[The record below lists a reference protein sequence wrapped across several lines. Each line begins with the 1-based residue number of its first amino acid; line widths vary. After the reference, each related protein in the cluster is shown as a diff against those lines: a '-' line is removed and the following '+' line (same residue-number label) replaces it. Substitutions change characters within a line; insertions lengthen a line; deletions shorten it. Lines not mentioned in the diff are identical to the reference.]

1 MHFLQIFWRI
11 TLKGTVLY
19 DVRRKLDGLYD
30 ATDGVAVLTVDNP
43 PVNPLS
49 DGVRT
54 GLYDALV
61 KAEEDPTVIGVV
73 LTGNGRAFIA
83 GADISEFGGNVEGVS
98 LNEVFHKLEYCSK
111 PVVAALNG
119 IALGGGL
126 ETALCCNYR
135 LADKN
140 AFVGLPEVNLGLLPG
155 GGGTQ
160 RLPRLTGASEA
171 LKMMLSGSH
180 VPAKKALDIGIID
193 KIVENVVEDSIRFII
208 HLVDMCERMD
218 MKFSEMDHP
227 KVRDKNEKM
236 LEARGDD
243 KVLLEAQA
251 MAAKGRKGQFAPGQ
265 IIKCVESAINLDDFD
280 EGLKKEGEYFLEC
293 LLHPQREA
301 MIHIFFGERAAS
313 KISDVPKDTKVK
325 DIKKAGII
333 GSGTMGG
340 GIAMCFA
347 NAGIPVH
354 IIDQDQDNLT
364 RGVSVIEKNYDF
376 MVGRGKLTPEQKDI
390 VFGLVTSSLDYK
402 DVSDCDIVIEAV
414 YENLDLKHEIFKSL
428 DEHVKEGAILA
439 SNTSGLDIDSI
450 AAVTKRPDMVV
461 GTHFFSPAN
470 IMRLLEVVRGADTSN
485 ETLATIMAVGKK
497 LKKAAVVALN
507 APGFIGNRMLFGYTA
522 QANMLLLEGALP
534 HQIDQAMESFGL
546 NMGPFRMMDLVGLD
560 LGWRARKLGGKE
572 SPLHAKIGDELCEQ
586 NRFGQKNGAG
596 YYNYTEGSR
605 APNAAPENESTYEKI
620 SSENGFI
627 RRDISDEEI
636 VDRCILAL
644 INEGA
649 DILSEGVAQRAADID
664 VVYINGYGFPV
675 WRGGPMHHANTMGL
689 DVVIEKLEKYREITG
704 NDVYKPSEMLV
715 NLAKNGEK
723 FGDAPQ
729 KEDRKE
735 KLGFEMSSVA
745 NNF

>member
-1 MHFLQIFWRI
+1 M
-11 TLKGTVLY
+11 KGTVLY
-19 DVRRKLDGLYD
+19 EIIDN
-30 ATDGVAVLTVDNP
+30 VAVLTVDNP

-54 GLYDALV
+54 GLHDSLL
-61 KAEEDPTVIGVV
+61 KAESDESVVGVV
-73 LTGNGRAFIA
+73 VTGKGRAFIA

-98 LNEVFHKLEYCSK
+98 LNEVFSKLEHCSK
-111 PVVAALNG
+111 PVVAAING

-135 LADKN
+135 IASN
-140 AFVGLPEVNLGLLPG
+140 TAFVGLPEVNLGLLPG

-160 RLPRLTGASEA
+160 RLPRLAGPSEA

-180 VPAKKALDIGIID
+180 VPAKKALDMGIID
-193 KIVENVVEDSIRFII
+193 DISDNVVEDSI
-208 HLVDMCERMD
+208 
-218 MKFSEMDHP
+218 KFVIEKSKTAENHP
-227 KVRDKNEKM
+227 KVRDFNDKM
-236 LEARGDD
+236 IEARGND

-265 IIKCVESAINLDDFD
+265 IIKCVEAAINLDDFD
-280 EGLKKEGEYFLEC
+280 EGLKKEGELFLEC

-313 KISDVPKDTKVK
+313 KISDVPKDTPVK
-325 DIKKAGII
+325 EIKKAGII

-354 IIDQDQDNLT
+354 VIDQDEENLK
-364 RGVSVIEKNYDF
+364 RGISVIEKNYEF
-376 MVGRGKLTPEQKDI
+376 MVKKGRLTAEQKDN
-390 VFGLVTSSLDYK
+390 VFGLVSSGLDYEG
-402 DVSDCDIVIEAV
+402 VADCDIVIEAV
-414 YENLDLKHEIFKSL
+414 YENLELKHEIFKAL
-428 DEHVKEGAILA
+428 DEQVKPDAILA

-450 AAVTKRPDMVV
+450 ASVTKRPELVV

-470 IMRLLEVVRGADTSN
+470 IMRLLEVVRGEKTSN
-485 ETLATIMAVGKK
+485 ETLASVMAIGKK
-497 LKKAAVVALN
+497 LKKAAVVSLN

-534 HQIDQAMESFGL
+534 NQIDQALETFGL

-560 LGWRARKLGGKE
+560 LGWRARKLSGKE

-586 NRFGQKNGAG
+586 NRFGQKNGKG
-596 YYNYTEGSR
+596 YYNYSEGSR
-605 APNAAPENESTYEKI
+605 APNAAPENEELYEKI
-620 SSENGFI
+620 SQENGFT

-649 DILSEGVAQRAADID
+649 DILSEGVAQRAVDID
-664 VVYINGYGFPV
+664 VVYINGYGFPI
-675 WRGGPMHHANTMGL
+675 WRGGPMHHANAMGL
-689 DVVIEKLEKYREITG
+689 DVVVEKLKKYQELTK
-704 NDVYKPSEMLV
+704 NDVYKPSDMLV
-715 NLAKNGEK
+715 KLAETSQRL
-723 FGDAPQ
+723 GDAPE
-729 KEDRKE
+729 KDARKE

>member
-1 MHFLQIFWRI
+1 M
-11 TLKGTVLY
+11 KGTVLY
-19 DVRRKLDGLYD
+19 EVKDN
-30 ATDGVAVLTVDNP
+30 VALLTVDNP

-54 GLYDALV
+54 GLYESLT
-61 KAEEDPTVIGVV
+61 KAEEDDSVVGVV

-98 LNEVFHKLEYCSK
+98 LNEVFQKLEHCSK
-111 PVVAALNG
+111 PVVAAING

-135 LADKN
+135 IADKN

-160 RLPRLTGASEA
+160 RLPRLAGPSEA
-171 LKMMLSGSH
+171 LKMMLTGAH
-180 VPAKKALDIGIID
+180 VPAKKALDMGIVDGISED
-193 KIVENVVEDSIRFII
+193 VVNESIEFIKNKADSN
-208 HLVDMCERMD
+208 E
-218 MKFSEMDHP
+218 EHP
-227 KVRDKNEKM
+227 KVRDLNSKM
-236 LEARGDD
+236 IEARGDD

-251 MAAKGRKGQFAPGQ
+251 MASKGRKGQFAPGQ
-265 IIKCVESAINLDDFD
+265 IIKCVEAAINIDDFD

-293 LLHPQREA
+293 LMHPQREA

-313 KISDVPKDTKVK
+313 KISDVPKETKVM

-354 IIDQDQDNLT
+354 IIDQDEENLK

-376 MVGRGKLTPEQKDI
+376 MVNKGRLSPEQKDA
-390 VFGLVTSSLDYK
+390 VFGLVSSSLDYK

-414 YENLDLKHEIFKSL
+414 YENLELKHEIFKSL
-428 DEHVKEGAILA
+428 DTHVKEGAILA

-450 AAVTKRPDMVV
+450 ASVTGRPELVV

-470 IMRLLEVVRGADTSN
+470 IMRLLEVVRGEQTSD
-485 ETLATIMAVGKK
+485 ETLATIMAIGKR
-497 LKKAAVVALN
+497 LKKAAVVSLN

-534 HQIDQAMESFGL
+534 HQIDQALESFGL

-560 LGWRARKLGGKE
+560 LGWRARKLSGKE

-586 NRFGQKNGAG
+586 DRYGQKSGAG
-596 YYNYTEGSR
+596 YYNYSEGSR
-605 APNAAPENESTYEKI
+605 APNPAPENEAVYEKI
-620 SSENGFI
+620 SSENGFT

-636 VDRCILAL
+636 VERCILAL

-664 VVYINGYGFPV
+664 VVYINGYGFPI
-675 WRGGPMHHANTMGL
+675 WRGGPMHHANAMGL
-689 DVVIEKLEKYREITG
+689 DKVIEKLEKYREITG

-715 NLAKNGEK
+715 NLAKDGGKLGE
-723 FGDAPQ
+723 APQ
-729 KEDRKE
+729 KGDRKE

>member
-1 MHFLQIFWRI
+1 M
-11 TLKGTVLY
+11 KGTVLY
-19 DVRRKLDGLYD
+19 EVQEN
-30 ATDGVAVLTVDNP
+30 VAILTVDNP

-54 GLYDALV
+54 GLYECIT
-61 KAEEDPTVIGVV
+61 KAEDDDSIDAVV

-83 GADISEFGGNVEGVS
+83 GADISEFGGNVEGIS
-98 LNEVFHKLEYCSK
+98 LNDVFKKLEFCKK
-111 PVVAALNG
+111 PIVAAING

-135 LADKN
+135 IASKT

-160 RLPRLTGASEA
+160 RLPRLAGPAEA
-171 LKMMLSGSH
+171 LKMMLTGSH
-180 VPAKKALDIGIID
+180 VSAKQALDLGIID
-193 KIVENVVEDSIRFII
+193 NIAEDIVTESIEFIKEKAKSTEI
-208 HLVDMCERMD
+208 
-218 MKFSEMDHP
+218 HP
-227 KVRDKNEKM
+227 KVRDFNEKM
-236 LEARGDD
+236 IEARGNDT
-243 KVLLEAQA
+243 VLLEAQA

-265 IIKCVESAINLDDFD
+265 IIKCVEAAINIDDFD
-280 EGLKKEGEYFLEC
+280 EGLKKEGDYFLEC
-293 LLHPQREA
+293 LVHPQREA

-313 KISDVPKDTKVK
+313 KISDVPKDTKIM

-354 IIDQDQDNLT
+354 IIDQDQENLD
-364 RGVSVIEKNYDF
+364 RGISVIEKNYDF
-376 MVGRGKLTPEQKDI
+376 MVNRGRLTSEQKESI
-390 VFGLVTSSLDYK
+390 FGSISTGLDYK
-402 DVSDCDIVIEAV
+402 DLSDCDIVIEAV
-414 YENLDLKHEIFKSL
+414 YENLELKHEIFKSL
-428 DEHVKEGAILA
+428 DEIVKEGAILA

-450 AAVTKRPDMVV
+450 ASVTNRPELVV

-470 IMRLLEVVRGADTSN
+470 IMRLLEVVRGKQTSD
-485 ETLATIMAVGKK
+485 ETLATVMAIGKK
-497 LKKAAVVALN
+497 LRKAAVVSLN

-534 HQIDQAMESFGL
+534 HQVDQALESFGL

-560 LGWRARKLGGKE
+560 LGWRARKLSGKE

-586 NRFGQKNGAG
+586 NRYGQKSKAG
-596 YYNYTEGSR
+596 YYNYSEGSR
-605 APNAAPENESTYEKI
+605 APNPAPENEKTYKKI
-620 SSENGFI
+620 SSENGFT
-627 RRDISDEEI
+627 RREISDEEI

-664 VVYINGYGFPV
+664 VVYINGYGFPI
-675 WRGGPMHHANTMGL
+675 WRGGPMHHANAMGL
-689 DVVIEKLEKYREITG
+689 DKVIEKLEKYREITG
-704 NDVYKPSEMLV
+704 NDVYKPSDMLLK
-715 NLAKNGEK
+715 LAKEGGKLGE
-723 FGDAPQ
+723 APN
-729 KEDRKE
+729 KTERKE
-735 KLGFEMSSVA
+735 KLDFAMSSVA

>member
-1 MHFLQIFWRI
+1 M
-11 TLKGTVLY
+11 KGTVLY
-19 DVRRKLDGLYD
+19 EVKDN
-30 ATDGVAVLTVDNP
+30 VALLTVDNP

-54 GLYDALV
+54 GLYESLI
-61 KAEEDPTVIGVV
+61 KAEEDDSVVGVV

-98 LNEVFHKLEYCSK
+98 LNEVFQKLEHCSK
-111 PVVAALNG
+111 PVVAAING

-135 LADKN
+135 IADKN

-160 RLPRLTGASEA
+160 RLPRLAGPSEA
-171 LKMMLSGSH
+171 LKMMLTGAH
-180 VPAKKALDIGIID
+180 VPAKKALDMGIID
-193 KIVENVVEDSIRFII
+193 GISNDVVNESIGFIKNKA
-208 HLVDMCERMD
+208 E
-218 MKFSEMDHP
+218 SNEDHP
-227 KVRDKNEKM
+227 KVRDLNSKM
-236 LEARGDD
+236 IEARGDD

-251 MAAKGRKGQFAPGQ
+251 MASKGRKGQFAPGQ
-265 IIKCVESAINLDDFD
+265 IIKCVEAAINIDNFD

-293 LLHPQREA
+293 LMHPQREA

-313 KISDVPKDTKVK
+313 KISDVPKETKVM

-354 IIDQDQDNLT
+354 IIDQDEENLK

-376 MVGRGKLTPEQKDI
+376 MVNKGRLSPEQKDA
-390 VFGLVTSSLDYK
+390 VFGLVSSSLDYK

-414 YENLDLKHEIFKSL
+414 YENLELKHEIFKSL
-428 DEHVKEGAILA
+428 DAHVKEGAILA

-450 AAVTKRPDMVV
+450 ATVTNRPELVV

-470 IMRLLEVVRGADTSN
+470 IMRLLEVVRGEQTSD
-485 ETLATIMAVGKK
+485 ETLATIMAIGKR
-497 LKKAAVVALN
+497 LKKAAVVSLN

-534 HQIDQAMESFGL
+534 HQIDQALESFGL

-560 LGWRARKLGGKE
+560 LGWRARKLSGKE

-586 NRFGQKNGAG
+586 DRYGQKSGAG
-596 YYNYTEGSR
+596 YYNYSEGSR
-605 APNAAPENESTYEKI
+605 APNPAPENEAVYEKI
-620 SSENGFI
+620 SSENGFT

-636 VDRCILAL
+636 VERCILAL

-664 VVYINGYGFPV
+664 VVYINGYGFPI
-675 WRGGPMHHANTMGL
+675 WRGGPMHHANAMGL
-689 DVVIEKLEKYREITG
+689 DKVIEKLEKYREITG

-715 NLAKNGEK
+715 NLAKDGGKLGE
-723 FGDAPQ
+723 APQ
-729 KEDRKE
+729 KGDRKE

>member
-1 MHFLQIFWRI
+1 M
-11 TLKGTVLY
+11 KGTVLY
-19 DVRRKLDGLYD
+19 EVKDN
-30 ATDGVAVLTVDNP
+30 VALLTVDNP

-54 GLYDALV
+54 GLYESLI
-61 KAEEDPTVIGVV
+61 KAEEDDSVVGVV

-98 LNEVFHKLEYCSK
+98 LNEVFQKLEHCSK
-111 PVVAALNG
+111 PVVAAING

-135 LADKN
+135 IADKN

-160 RLPRLTGASEA
+160 RLPRLAGPSEA
-171 LKMMLSGSH
+171 LKMMLTGAH
-180 VPAKKALDIGIID
+180 VPAKKALDMGIVDGISED
-193 KIVENVVEDSIRFII
+193 VVNESIEFIKNKADSN
-208 HLVDMCERMD
+208 E
-218 MKFSEMDHP
+218 EHP
-227 KVRDKNEKM
+227 KVRDLNSKM
-236 LEARGDD
+236 IEARGDD

-251 MAAKGRKGQFAPGQ
+251 MASKGRKGQFAPGQ
-265 IIKCVESAINLDDFD
+265 IIKCVEAAINIDNFD

-293 LLHPQREA
+293 LMHPQREA

-313 KISDVPKDTKVK
+313 KISDVPKETKVM

-354 IIDQDQDNLT
+354 IIDQDEENLK

-376 MVGRGKLTPEQKDI
+376 MVNKGRLSPEQKDA
-390 VFGLVTSSLDYK
+390 VFGLVSSSLDYK

-414 YENLDLKHEIFKSL
+414 YENLELKHEIFKSL
-428 DEHVKEGAILA
+428 DTHVKEGAILA

-450 AAVTKRPDMVV
+450 ASVTSRPELVV

-470 IMRLLEVVRGADTSN
+470 IMRLLEVVRGEQTSD
-485 ETLATIMAVGKK
+485 ETLATIMAIGKR
-497 LKKAAVVALN
+497 LKKAAVVSLN

-534 HQIDQAMESFGL
+534 HQIDQALESFGL

-560 LGWRARKLGGKE
+560 LGWRARKLSGKE

-586 NRFGQKNGAG
+586 DRYGQKSGAG
-596 YYNYTEGSR
+596 YYNYSEGSR
-605 APNAAPENESTYEKI
+605 APNPAPENEAVYEKI
-620 SSENGFI
+620 SSENGFT

-636 VDRCILAL
+636 VERCILAL

-664 VVYINGYGFPV
+664 VVYINGYGFPI
-675 WRGGPMHHANTMGL
+675 WRGGPMHHANAMGL
-689 DVVIEKLEKYREITG
+689 DKVIEKLEKYREITG

-715 NLAKNGEK
+715 NLAKDGGKLGE
-723 FGDAPQ
+723 APQ
-729 KEDRKE
+729 KGDRKE

>member
-1 MHFLQIFWRI
+1 M
-11 TLKGTVLY
+11 KGTVLY
-19 DVRRKLDGLYD
+19 DIKDGI
-30 ATDGVAVLTVDNP
+30 AILTVDNP

-49 DGVRT
+49 DGVRA
-54 GLYDALV
+54 GLYECLV
-61 KAEEDPTVIGVV
+61 KAEEDSSVKGLV
-73 LTGNGRAFIA
+73 LTGKGRAFIG
-83 GADISEFGGNVEGVS
+83 GADISEFGGNGEGIT
-98 LNEVFHKLEYCSK
+98 LNDVFNKLESCSK
-111 PVVAALNG
+111 PVVAAING
-119 IALGGGL
+119 FALGGGL

-135 LADKN
+135 IADKN

-160 RLPRLTGASEA
+160 RLPRLAGPSEA
-171 LKMMLSGSH
+171 LKMMLTGSH
-180 VPAKKALDIGIID
+180 IPAKKALNIGIVD
-193 KIVENVVEDSIRFII
+193 KISENVVEDSISF
-208 HLVDMCERMD
+208 VTE
-218 MKFSEMDHP
+218 KAENGENHP
-227 KVRDKNEKM
+227 KVRDMNEKVI
-236 LEARGDD
+236 EARGDD

-313 KISDVPKDTKVK
+313 KIADVPKDTQIK

-354 IIDQDQDNLT
+354 IIDQDEDNLK
-364 RGVSVIEKNYDF
+364 RGMSVIEKNYDF
-376 MVGRGKLTPEQKDI
+376 MVGRGKLTSDQKDMI
-390 VFGLVTSSLDYK
+390 FGLVTSSLEYK
-402 DVSDCDIVIEAV
+402 DLSDCDIVIEAV
-414 YENLDLKHEIFKSL
+414 YENLELKHEIFKSL
-428 DEHVKEGAILA
+428 DEHVKDDAILA

-450 AAVTKRPDMVV
+450 ASVTKRPELVV

-470 IMRLLEVVRGADTSN
+470 IMRLLEVVRGEQTSN
-485 ETLATIMAVGKK
+485 ETLATIMAIGKK
-497 LKKAAVVALN
+497 LKKAAVVSLN
-507 APGFIGNRMLFGYTA
+507 APGFIGNRMLFRYTA

-534 HQIDQAMESFGL
+534 HQVDQALESFGL

-586 NRFGQKNGAG
+586 NRFGQKSAAG
-596 YYNYTEGSR
+596 YYNYSEGSR
-605 APNAAPENESTYEKI
+605 APNPAPENEATYEKI
-620 SSENGFI
+620 SSENGFT

-675 WRGGPMHHANTMGL
+675 WRGGPMHHANAMGL
-689 DVVIEKLEKYREITG
+689 DVVIEKLEKYKEITG
-704 NDVYKPSEMLV
+704 NDAYQPSEMLID
-715 NLAKNGEK
+715 LAKNGEK
-723 FGDAPQ
+723 LAEAPQ
-729 KEDRKE
+729 KDKRKD

>member
-1 MHFLQIFWRI
+1 
-11 TLKGTVLY
+11 LKGTVLY
-19 DVRRKLDGLYD
+19 DVKDGI
-30 ATDGVAVLTVDNP
+30 AILTVDNP

-54 GLYDALV
+54 GLFESLV
-61 KAEEDPTVIGVV
+61 KAEEDSAVLGVV

-98 LNEVFHKLEYCSK
+98 LNEVFNKLEHCTK
-111 PVVAALNG
+111 PVVAAING

-135 LADKN
+135 IADRN
-140 AFVGLPEVNLGLLPG
+140 ALVGLPEVNLGLLPG

-160 RLPRLTGASEA
+160 RLPRLVGPNEA
-171 LKMMLSGSH
+171 LKMMLSGGH
-180 VPAKKALDIGIID
+180 VPAKRALDMGIVD
-193 KIVENVVEDSIRFII
+193 QVSDNVVEDSMLFVKKMAES
-208 HLVDMCERMD
+208 LD
-218 MKFSEMDHP
+218 SHP

-243 KVLLEAQA
+243 KVLIEAKA
-251 MAAKGRKGQFAPGQ
+251 LAAKTRKGQFAPGQ

-313 KISDVPKDTKVK
+313 KISDVPKNTNVK

-364 RGVSVIEKNYDF
+364 RGMSVIEKNYDF
-376 MVGRGKLTPEQKDI
+376 MVGRGKLTSEQKDA

-414 YENLDLKHEIFKSL
+414 YENLELKHEIFKAL
-428 DEHVKEGAILA
+428 DEHVKDDAILA

-450 AAVTKRPDMVV
+450 ASVTKRPHMVV

-470 IMRLLEVVRGADTSN
+470 IMRLLEVVRGEHTSD
-485 ETLATIMAVGKK
+485 ETLATIMAIGKR
-497 LKKAAVVALN
+497 LKKAAVVSLN

-534 HQIDQAMESFGL
+534 HQIDQALESFGL

-596 YYNYTEGSR
+596 YYNYSEGSR
-605 APNAAPENESTYEKI
+605 SPNPAPENESVYEKI
-620 SSENGFI
+620 SNENGFT
-627 RRDISDEEI
+627 RRDISDER
-636 VDRCILAL
+636 RCRYF
-644 INEGA
+644 
-649 DILSEGVAQRAADID
+649 V
-664 VVYINGYGFPV
+664 
-675 WRGGPMHHANTMGL
+675 
-689 DVVIEKLEKYREITG
+689 
-704 NDVYKPSEMLV
+704 
-715 NLAKNGEK
+715 
-723 FGDAPQ
+723 
-729 KEDRKE
+729 
-735 KLGFEMSSVA
+735 
-745 NNF
+745 

>member
-1 MHFLQIFWRI
+1 M
-11 TLKGTVLY
+11 KGTVLY
-19 DVRRKLDGLYD
+19 EIIDN
-30 ATDGVAVLTVDNP
+30 VAVLTVDNP

-54 GLYDALV
+54 GLHDSLL
-61 KAEEDPTVIGVV
+61 KAESDESVVGVV
-73 LTGNGRAFIA
+73 VTGKGRAFIA

-98 LNEVFHKLEYCSK
+98 LNEVFSKLEHCSK
-111 PVVAALNG
+111 PVVAAING

-135 LADKN
+135 IASDT

-160 RLPRLTGASEA
+160 RLPRLAGPSEA

-180 VPAKKALDIGIID
+180 VPAKKALDMGIID
-193 KIVENVVEDSIRFII
+193 DISDNVVEDSI
-208 HLVDMCERMD
+208 
-218 MKFSEMDHP
+218 KFVIEKSKTAENHP
-227 KVRDKNEKM
+227 KVRDFNDKM
-236 LEARGDD
+236 IEARGND

-265 IIKCVESAINLDDFD
+265 IIKCVEAAINLDDFD
-280 EGLKKEGEYFLEC
+280 EGLKKEGELFLEC

-313 KISDVPKDTKVK
+313 KISDVPKDTPVK
-325 DIKKAGII
+325 EIKKAGII

-354 IIDQDQDNLT
+354 VIDQDEENLK
-364 RGVSVIEKNYDF
+364 RGISVIEKNYEF
-376 MVGRGKLTPEQKDI
+376 MVKKGRLTAEQKDN
-390 VFGLVTSSLDYK
+390 VFGLVSSGLDYEG
-402 DVSDCDIVIEAV
+402 VADCDIVIEAV
-414 YENLDLKHEIFKSL
+414 YENLELKHEIFKAL
-428 DEHVKEGAILA
+428 DEQVKPDAILA

-450 AAVTKRPDMVV
+450 ASVTKRPELVV

-470 IMRLLEVVRGADTSN
+470 IMRLLEVVRGEKTSN
-485 ETLATIMAVGKK
+485 ETLASVMAIGKK
-497 LKKAAVVALN
+497 LKKAAVVSLN

-534 HQIDQAMESFGL
+534 NQIDQALETFGL

-560 LGWRARKLGGKE
+560 LGWRARKLSGKE

-586 NRFGQKNGAG
+586 NRFGQKNGKG
-596 YYNYTEGSR
+596 YYNYSEGSR
-605 APNAAPENESTYEKI
+605 APNAAPENEELYEKI
-620 SSENGFI
+620 SQENGFT

-649 DILSEGVAQRAADID
+649 DILSEGVAQRAVDID
-664 VVYINGYGFPV
+664 VVYINGYGFPI
-675 WRGGPMHHANTMGL
+675 WRGGPMHHANAMGL
-689 DVVIEKLEKYREITG
+689 DVVVEKLKKYQELTK

-715 NLAKNGEK
+715 KLAETSQRL
-723 FGDAPQ
+723 GDAPE
-729 KEDRKE
+729 KDERKE

>member
-1 MHFLQIFWRI
+1 M
-11 TLKGTVLY
+11 KGTVIY
-19 DVRRKLDGLYD
+19 DVRDE
-30 ATDGVAVLTVDNP
+30 VAILTVDNP

-54 GLYDALV
+54 GLYESLI
-61 KAEEDPTVIGVV
+61 KAEEDSTVKGVV

-98 LNEVFHKLEYCSK
+98 LNEVFSKLENCSK
-111 PVVAALNG
+111 PVVAAING

-135 LADKN
+135 IADKN

-160 RLPRLTGASEA
+160 RLPRLTGPSEA

-180 VPAKKALDIGIID
+180 VPAKKALNMGIVD
-193 KIVENVVEDSIRFII
+193 KISENVVEESIDF
-208 HLVDMCERMD
+208 VKEVA
-218 MKFSEMDHP
+218 ENTENHP
-227 KVRDKNEKM
+227 KVRDNNEKM
-236 LEARGDD
+236 IEARGNDNI
-243 KVLLEAQA
+243 LLEAQA

-265 IIKCVESAINLDDFD
+265 IIKCVEAAINLDDFD

-313 KISDVPKDTKVK
+313 KISDVPKDTNVK

-354 IIDQDQDNLT
+354 IIDQDEDNLN
-364 RGVSVIEKNYDF
+364 RGMSVIEKNYDF
-376 MVGRGKLTPEQKDI
+376 MVGRGKLSEEQKDT
-390 VFGLVTSSLDYK
+390 VFGLVSSSLDYK

-414 YENLDLKHEIFKSL
+414 YENLELKHEIFKSL

-450 AAVTKRPDMVV
+450 ASVTKRPEMVV

-470 IMRLLEVVRGADTSN
+470 IMRLLEVVRGEKTSD
-485 ETLATIMAVGKK
+485 ETLATIMSIGKK
-497 LKKAAVVALN
+497 LKKAAVVSLN

-534 HQIDQAMESFGL
+534 HQVDGALESFGL

-560 LGWRARKLGGKE
+560 LGWRARKLSGKE

-586 NRFGQKNGAG
+586 NRFGQKNSAG
-596 YYNYTEGSR
+596 YYNYSEGSR
-605 APNAAPENESTYEKI
+605 APNPAPENEETYEKI
-620 SSENGFI
+620 SNENGFT
-627 RRDISDEEI
+627 RREISDEEI

-664 VVYINGYGFPV
+664 VVYINGYGFPI
-675 WRGGPMHHANTMGL
+675 WRGGPMHHANSMGL
-689 DVVIEKLEKYREITG
+689 EVVIEKLEKYRELTG
-704 NDVYKPSEMLV
+704 NDVYKPSDMLIK
-715 NLAKNGEK
+715 LAENGQKLGE
-723 FGDAPQ
+723 APA
-729 KEDRKE
+729 KDDRKE

>member
-1 MHFLQIFWRI
+1 M
-11 TLKGTVLY
+11 KGTVLY
-19 DVRRKLDGLYD
+19 EVKDN
-30 ATDGVAVLTVDNP
+30 VALLTVDNP

-54 GLYDALV
+54 GLYESLI
-61 KAEEDPTVIGVV
+61 KAEEDDSVVGVV

-98 LNEVFHKLEYCSK
+98 LNEVFQKLEHCSK
-111 PVVAALNG
+111 PVVAAING

-135 LADKN
+135 IADKN

-160 RLPRLTGASEA
+160 RLPRLAGPSEA
-171 LKMMLSGSH
+171 LKMMLTGLH
-180 VPAKKALDIGIID
+180 VPAKKALDMGIID
-193 KIVENVVEDSIRFII
+193 GISNDVVNESIGFIKNKA
-208 HLVDMCERMD
+208 E
-218 MKFSEMDHP
+218 SNEDHP
-227 KVRDKNEKM
+227 KVRDLNSKM
-236 LEARGDD
+236 IEARGDD

-251 MAAKGRKGQFAPGQ
+251 MASKGRKGQFAPGQ
-265 IIKCVESAINLDDFD
+265 IIKCVEAAINIDNFD

-293 LLHPQREA
+293 LMHPQREA

-313 KISDVPKDTKVK
+313 KISDVPKDTKVM

-354 IIDQDQDNLT
+354 IIDQDEENLK

-376 MVGRGKLTPEQKDI
+376 MVNKGRLSPEQKDA
-390 VFGLVTSSLDYK
+390 VFGLVSSSLDYK

-414 YENLDLKHEIFKSL
+414 YENLELKHEIFKSL
-428 DEHVKEGAILA
+428 DAHVKEGAILA

-450 AAVTKRPDMVV
+450 ASVTNRPELVV

-470 IMRLLEVVRGADTSN
+470 IMRLLEVVRGEQTSD
-485 ETLATIMAVGKK
+485 ETLATIMAIGKR
-497 LKKAAVVALN
+497 LKKAAVVSLN

-534 HQIDQAMESFGL
+534 HQIDQALESFGL

-560 LGWRARKLGGKE
+560 LGWRARKLSGKE

-586 NRFGQKNGAG
+586 DRYGQKSGAG
-596 YYNYTEGSR
+596 YYNYSEGSR
-605 APNAAPENESTYEKI
+605 APNPAPENEAVYEKI
-620 SSENGFI
+620 SSENGFT

-636 VDRCILAL
+636 VERCILAL

-664 VVYINGYGFPV
+664 VVYINGYGFPI
-675 WRGGPMHHANTMGL
+675 WRGGPMHHANAMGL
-689 DVVIEKLEKYREITG
+689 DKVIEKLEKYREITG

-715 NLAKNGEK
+715 NLAKDGGKLGE
-723 FGDAPQ
+723 APQ
-729 KEDRKE
+729 KGDRKE

>member
-1 MHFLQIFWRI
+1 M
-11 TLKGTVLY
+11 KGTVLY
-19 DVRRKLDGLYD
+19 EVKDN
-30 ATDGVAVLTVDNP
+30 VALLTVDNP

-54 GLYDALV
+54 GLYESLT
-61 KAEEDPTVIGVV
+61 KAEEDESVLGVV

-98 LNEVFHKLEYCSK
+98 LNEVFQKLEHCSK
-111 PVVAALNG
+111 PVVAAING

-135 LADKN
+135 IADKN

-160 RLPRLTGASEA
+160 RLPRLAGPSEA
-171 LKMMLSGSH
+171 LKMMLTGAH
-180 VPAKKALDIGIID
+180 VPAKKALDMGIVDGISED
-193 KIVENVVEDSIRFII
+193 VVNESIEFIKNKADSN
-208 HLVDMCERMD
+208 E
-218 MKFSEMDHP
+218 EHP
-227 KVRDKNEKM
+227 KVRDLNSKM
-236 LEARGDD
+236 IEARGDD

-251 MAAKGRKGQFAPGQ
+251 MASKGRKGQFAPGQ
-265 IIKCVESAINLDDFD
+265 IIKCVEAAINIDNFD

-293 LLHPQREA
+293 LMHPQREA

-313 KISDVPKDTKVK
+313 KISDVPKETKVM

-354 IIDQDQDNLT
+354 IIDQDEENLK
-364 RGVSVIEKNYDF
+364 RGVSVIENNYDF
-376 MVGRGKLTPEQKDI
+376 MVNKGRLSPEQKDS
-390 VFGLVTSSLDYK
+390 VFGLVSSSLDYK

-414 YENLDLKHEIFKSL
+414 YENLELKHEIFKSL
-428 DEHVKEGAILA
+428 DTHVKEGAILA

-450 AAVTKRPDMVV
+450 ASVTSRPELVV

-470 IMRLLEVVRGADTSN
+470 IMRLLEVVRGEQTSD
-485 ETLATIMAVGKK
+485 ETLATIMAIGKR
-497 LKKAAVVALN
+497 LKKAAVVSLN

-534 HQIDQAMESFGL
+534 HQIDQALESFGL

-560 LGWRARKLGGKE
+560 LGWRARKLSGKE

-586 NRFGQKNGAG
+586 DRYGQKSGAG
-596 YYNYTEGSR
+596 YYNYSEGSR
-605 APNAAPENESTYEKI
+605 APNPAPENEAVYEKI
-620 SSENGFI
+620 SSENGFT

-636 VDRCILAL
+636 VERCILAL

-664 VVYINGYGFPV
+664 VVYINGYGFPI
-675 WRGGPMHHANTMGL
+675 WRGGPMHHANAMGL
-689 DVVIEKLEKYREITG
+689 DKVIEKLEKYREITG

-715 NLAKNGEK
+715 NLAKDGGKLGE
-723 FGDAPQ
+723 APQ
-729 KEDRKE
+729 KGDRKE

>member
-1 MHFLQIFWRI
+1 M
-11 TLKGTVLY
+11 KGTVLY
-19 DVRRKLDGLYD
+19 EVKDN
-30 ATDGVAVLTVDNP
+30 VALLTVDNP

-54 GLYDALV
+54 GLYESLT
-61 KAEEDPTVIGVV
+61 KAEEDDSVVGVV

-98 LNEVFHKLEYCSK
+98 LNEVFQKLEHCSK
-111 PVVAALNG
+111 PVVAAING

-135 LADKN
+135 IADKN

-160 RLPRLTGASEA
+160 RLPRLAGPSEA
-171 LKMMLSGSH
+171 LKMMLTGAH
-180 VPAKKALDIGIID
+180 VPAKKALDMGIVDGISED
-193 KIVENVVEDSIRFII
+193 VVNESIEFIKNKADSN
-208 HLVDMCERMD
+208 E
-218 MKFSEMDHP
+218 EHP
-227 KVRDKNEKM
+227 KVRDLNSKM
-236 LEARGDD
+236 IEARGDD

-251 MAAKGRKGQFAPGQ
+251 MASKGRKGQFAPGQ
-265 IIKCVESAINLDDFD
+265 IIKCVEAAINIDDFD

-293 LLHPQREA
+293 LMHPQREA

-313 KISDVPKDTKVK
+313 KISDVPKETKVM

-354 IIDQDQDNLT
+354 IIDQDEKNLK

-376 MVGRGKLTPEQKDI
+376 MVNKGRLSPEQKDA
-390 VFGLVTSSLDYK
+390 VFGLVSSSLDYK

-414 YENLDLKHEIFKSL
+414 YENLELKHEIFKSL
-428 DEHVKEGAILA
+428 DTHVKEGAILA

-450 AAVTKRPDMVV
+450 ASVTSRPELVV

-470 IMRLLEVVRGADTSN
+470 IMRLLEVVRGEQTSD
-485 ETLATIMAVGKK
+485 ETLATIMAIGKR
-497 LKKAAVVALN
+497 LKKAAVVSLN

-534 HQIDQAMESFGL
+534 HQIDQALESFGL

-560 LGWRARKLGGKE
+560 LGWRARKLSGKE

-586 NRFGQKNGAG
+586 DRYGQKSGAG
-596 YYNYTEGSR
+596 YYNYSEGSR
-605 APNAAPENESTYEKI
+605 APNPAPENEAVYEKI
-620 SSENGFI
+620 SSENGFT

-636 VDRCILAL
+636 VERCILAL

-664 VVYINGYGFPV
+664 VVYINGYGFPI
-675 WRGGPMHHANTMGL
+675 WRGGPMHHANAMGL
-689 DVVIEKLEKYREITG
+689 DKVIEKLEKYREITG

-715 NLAKNGEK
+715 NLAKDGGKLGE
-723 FGDAPQ
+723 APQ
-729 KEDRKE
+729 KGDRKE

>member
-1 MHFLQIFWRI
+1 M
-11 TLKGTVLY
+11 KGTVLY
-19 DVRRKLDGLYD
+19 EVQEN
-30 ATDGVAVLTVDNP
+30 VAILTVDNP

-54 GLYDALV
+54 GLYECITKVEDDDSIDA
-61 KAEEDPTVIGVV
+61 VV

-83 GADISEFGGNVEGVS
+83 GADISEFGGNVEGIS
-98 LNEVFHKLEYCSK
+98 LNDVFKKLEFCKK
-111 PVVAALNG
+111 PIVAAING

-135 LADKN
+135 IASKT

-160 RLPRLTGASEA
+160 RLPRLAGPAEA
-171 LKMMLSGSH
+171 LKMMLTGSH
-180 VPAKKALDIGIID
+180 VSAKQALDLGIID
-193 KIVENVVEDSIRFII
+193 NIAEDVVTESIEFIK
-208 HLVDMCERMD
+208 E
-218 MKFSEMDHP
+218 KAKSTESHP
-227 KVRDKNEKM
+227 KVRDFNEKM
-236 LEARGDD
+236 VEARGND

-265 IIKCVESAINLDDFD
+265 IIKCVEAAINIDDFD
-280 EGLKKEGEYFLEC
+280 EGLKKEGDYFLEC
-293 LLHPQREA
+293 LVHPQREA

-313 KISDVPKDTKVK
+313 KISDVSKDTKIM

-354 IIDQDQDNLT
+354 IIDQDQENLD
-364 RGVSVIEKNYDF
+364 RGISVIEKNYDF
-376 MVGRGKLTPEQKDI
+376 MVNRGRLTSEQKESI
-390 VFGLVTSSLDYK
+390 LGSISTGLDYK
-402 DVSDCDIVIEAV
+402 DLSDCDIVIEAV
-414 YENLDLKHEIFKSL
+414 YENLELKHEIFKSL
-428 DEHVKEGAILA
+428 DGIVKEGAILA

-450 AAVTKRPDMVV
+450 ASVTNRPELVV

-470 IMRLLEVVRGADTSN
+470 IMRLLEVVRGKQTSD
-485 ETLATIMAVGKK
+485 ETLATVMAIGKK
-497 LKKAAVVALN
+497 LRKAAVVSLN

-534 HQIDQAMESFGL
+534 HQVDQALESFGL

-560 LGWRARKLGGKE
+560 LGWRARKLSGKE

-586 NRFGQKNGAG
+586 NRYGQKSKAG
-596 YYNYTEGSR
+596 YYNYSEGSR
-605 APNAAPENESTYEKI
+605 APNPAPENEKTYEKI
-620 SSENGFI
+620 SSENGFT
-627 RRDISDEEI
+627 RREILDEEI

-664 VVYINGYGFPV
+664 VVYINGYGFPI
-675 WRGGPMHHANTMGL
+675 WRGGPMHHANAMGL
-689 DVVIEKLEKYREITG
+689 DKVIEKLEKYREITG
-704 NDVYKPSEMLV
+704 NDVYKPSDLLLK
-715 NLAKNGEK
+715 LAKEGGKLGE
-723 FGDAPQ
+723 API
-729 KEDRKE
+729 KAERKE
-735 KLGFEMSSVA
+735 KLDFSMSSVA

>member
-1 MHFLQIFWRI
+1 M
-11 TLKGTVLY
+11 KGTVLY
-19 DVRRKLDGLYD
+19 EVKDN
-30 ATDGVAVLTVDNP
+30 VALLTVDNP

-54 GLYDALV
+54 GLYESLT
-61 KAEEDPTVIGVV
+61 KAEEDDSVVGVV

-98 LNEVFHKLEYCSK
+98 LNEVFQKLEHCSK
-111 PVVAALNG
+111 PVVAAING

-135 LADKN
+135 IADKN

-160 RLPRLTGASEA
+160 RLPRLAGPSEA
-171 LKMMLSGSH
+171 LKMMLTGAH
-180 VPAKKALDIGIID
+180 VPAKKALDMGIVDGISED
-193 KIVENVVEDSIRFII
+193 VVNESIEFIKNKADSN
-208 HLVDMCERMD
+208 E
-218 MKFSEMDHP
+218 EHP
-227 KVRDKNEKM
+227 KVRDLNSKM
-236 LEARGDD
+236 IEARGDD

-251 MAAKGRKGQFAPGQ
+251 MASKGRKGQFAPGQ
-265 IIKCVESAINLDDFD
+265 IIKCVEAAINIDDFD

-293 LLHPQREA
+293 LMHPQREA

-313 KISDVPKDTKVK
+313 KISDVPKETKVM

-354 IIDQDQDNLT
+354 IIDQDEENLK

-376 MVGRGKLTPEQKDI
+376 MVNKGRLSPEQKDA
-390 VFGLVTSSLDYK
+390 VFGLVSSSLDYK

-414 YENLDLKHEIFKSL
+414 YENLELKHEIFKSL
-428 DEHVKEGAILA
+428 DTHVKEGAILA

-450 AAVTKRPDMVV
+450 ASVTSRPELVV

-470 IMRLLEVVRGADTSN
+470 IMRLLEVVRGEQTSD
-485 ETLATIMAVGKK
+485 ETLATIMAIGKR
-497 LKKAAVVALN
+497 LKKAAVVSLN

-522 QANMLLLEGALP
+522 QENMLLLEGALP
-534 HQIDQAMESFGL
+534 HQIDQALESFGL

-560 LGWRARKLGGKE
+560 LGWRARKLSGKE

-586 NRFGQKNGAG
+586 DRYGQKSGAG
-596 YYNYTEGSR
+596 YYNYSEGSR
-605 APNAAPENESTYEKI
+605 APNPAPENEAVYEKI
-620 SSENGFI
+620 SSENGFT

-636 VDRCILAL
+636 VERCILAL

-664 VVYINGYGFPV
+664 VVYINGYGFPI
-675 WRGGPMHHANTMGL
+675 WRGGPMHHANAMGL
-689 DVVIEKLEKYREITG
+689 DKVIEKLEKYREITG

-715 NLAKNGEK
+715 NLAKDGGKLGE
-723 FGDAPQ
+723 APQ
-729 KEDRKE
+729 KGDRKE

>member
-1 MHFLQIFWRI
+1 
-11 TLKGTVLY
+11 LKGTVLY
-19 DVRRKLDGLYD
+19 EVN
-30 ATDGVAVLTVDNP
+30 DGVAVLTVDNP

-49 DGVRT
+49 DGVRN
-54 GLYDALV
+54 GLYESLQ
-61 KAEEDPTVIGVV
+61 KAEDDNTVKGVV
-73 LTGNGRAFIA
+73 LTGKGRAFIA
-83 GADISEFGGNVEGVS
+83 GADISEFGGNVEGKS
-98 LNEVFHKLEYCSK
+98 LNEVFQKLEFCKK
-111 PVVAALNG
+111 PVVAAING

-135 LADKN
+135 IIDKS
-140 AFVGLPEVNLGLLPG
+140 AIVGLPEVNLGLLPG

-160 RLPRLTGASEA
+160 RLPRLAGPSEA

-180 VPAKKALDIGIID
+180 VPAQKALNLGIVNSISD
-193 KIVENVVEDSIRFII
+193 DVVAESIEFIKE
-208 HLVDMCERMD
+208 VAEKTD
-218 MKFSEMDHP
+218 DHP
-227 KVRDKNEKM
+227 KVRDFNEKM
-236 LEARGDD
+236 MEARGDD

-251 MAAKGRKGQFAPGQ
+251 MASKGRKGQFAPGQ
-265 IIKCVESAINLDDFD
+265 IIKCVEAAINIDDFD

-293 LLHPQREA
+293 LMHPQREA

-313 KISDVPKDTKVK
+313 KISDVPKETKVM

-354 IIDQDQDNLT
+354 IIDQDEENLK
-364 RGVSVIEKNYDF
+364 RGISVIEKNYDF
-376 MVGRGKLTPEQKDI
+376 MVNKGRLTQEQKDG
-390 VFGLVTSSLDYK
+390 VFGLVSSSLEYK
-402 DVSDCDIVIEAV
+402 DLSECDIVIEAV
-414 YENLDLKHEIFKSL
+414 YENLELKHEIFKSL
-428 DEHVKEGAILA
+428 DEHVKEDAILA

-450 AAVTKRPDMVV
+450 ASVTNRPDKVV

-470 IMRLLEVVRGADTSN
+470 IMRLLEVVRGEDTSD
-485 ETLATIMAVGKK
+485 ETLATVMSVGKR
-497 LKKAAVVALN
+497 LKKAAVVSLN

-534 HQIDQAMESFGL
+534 HQIDQALESFGL

-586 NRFGQKNGAG
+586 DRYGQKNGAG
-596 YYNYTEGSR
+596 YYNYSEGSR
-605 APNAAPENESTYEKI
+605 APNPAPENEALYERI
-620 SSENGFI
+620 SSDNGFT

-636 VDRCILAL
+636 VDRCMLAL

-649 DILSEGVAQRAADID
+649 DILHEGVAQRAADID
-664 VVYINGYGFPV
+664 VVYINGYGFPI
-675 WRGGPMHHANTMGL
+675 WRGGPMHHANAMGL
-689 DVVIEKLEKYREITG
+689 DKVVEKLEKYQKLTG
-704 NDVYKPSEMLV
+704 SDVYKPSEMLV
-715 NLAKNGEK
+715 KLANNGELL
-723 FGDAPQ
+723 GEAPQ
-729 KEDRKE
+729 KDDRKQ
-735 KLGFEMSSVA
+735 KLDFEMSSVA

>member
-1 MHFLQIFWRI
+1 M
-11 TLKGTVLY
+11 KGTVLY
-19 DVRRKLDGLYD
+19 EVKDN
-30 ATDGVAVLTVDNP
+30 VALLTVDNP

-54 GLYDALV
+54 GLYESLT
-61 KAEEDPTVIGVV
+61 KAEEDDSVVGVV

-98 LNEVFHKLEYCSK
+98 LNEVFQKLEHCSK
-111 PVVAALNG
+111 PVVAAING

-135 LADKN
+135 IADKS

-160 RLPRLTGASEA
+160 RLPRLAGPSEA
-171 LKMMLSGSH
+171 LKMMLTGAH
-180 VPAKKALDIGIID
+180 VPAKKALDMGIVDGISED
-193 KIVENVVEDSIRFII
+193 VVNESIEFIKNKADSN
-208 HLVDMCERMD
+208 E
-218 MKFSEMDHP
+218 EHP
-227 KVRDKNEKM
+227 KVRDLNSKM
-236 LEARGDD
+236 IEARGDD

-251 MAAKGRKGQFAPGQ
+251 MASKGRKGQFAPGQ
-265 IIKCVESAINLDDFD
+265 IIKCVEAAINIDDFD

-293 LLHPQREA
+293 LMHPQREA

-313 KISDVPKDTKVK
+313 KISDVPKETKVM

-354 IIDQDQDNLT
+354 IIDQDEENLK

-376 MVGRGKLTPEQKDI
+376 MVNKGRLSPEQKDA
-390 VFGLVTSSLDYK
+390 VFGLVSSSLDYK

-414 YENLDLKHEIFKSL
+414 YENLELKHEIFKSL
-428 DEHVKEGAILA
+428 DTHVKEGAILA

-450 AAVTKRPDMVV
+450 ASVTNRPELVV

-470 IMRLLEVVRGADTSN
+470 IMRLLEVVRGEQTSD
-485 ETLATIMAVGKK
+485 ETLATIMAIGKR
-497 LKKAAVVALN
+497 LKKAAVVSLN

-534 HQIDQAMESFGL
+534 HQIDQALESFGL

-560 LGWRARKLGGKE
+560 LGWRARKLSGKE

-586 NRFGQKNGAG
+586 DRYGQKSGAG
-596 YYNYTEGSR
+596 YYNYSEGSR
-605 APNAAPENESTYEKI
+605 APNPAPENEAVYEKI
-620 SSENGFI
+620 SSENGFT

-636 VDRCILAL
+636 VERCILAL

-664 VVYINGYGFPV
+664 VVYINGYGFPI
-675 WRGGPMHHANTMGL
+675 WRGGPMHHANAMGL
-689 DVVIEKLEKYREITG
+689 DKVIEKLEKYREITG

-715 NLAKNGEK
+715 NLAKDGGKLGE
-723 FGDAPQ
+723 APQ
-729 KEDRKE
+729 KGDRKE

>member
-1 MHFLQIFWRI
+1 M
-11 TLKGTVLY
+11 KGTVIY
-19 DVRRKLDGLYD
+19 EVK
-30 ATDGVAVLTVDNP
+30 DGVALLTVDNP

-54 GLYDALV
+54 GLHDSLI
-61 KAEEDPTVIGVV
+61 KAEDDDSVLGVV

-98 LNEVFHKLEYCSK
+98 LNEVFQKLEHCSK
-111 PVVAALNG
+111 PVVAAING

-135 LADKN
+135 IADNN

-160 RLPRLTGASEA
+160 RLPRLAGPSEA
-171 LKMMLSGSH
+171 LKMMLTGTH
-180 VPAKKALDIGIID
+180 VPAKKALDMGIID
-193 KIVENVVEDSIRFII
+193 GISEDVVAESIEFVKEKANSSEN
-208 HLVDMCERMD
+208 
-218 MKFSEMDHP
+218 HP
-227 KVRDKNEKM
+227 KVRNLNSKM
-236 LEARGDD
+236 IEARGDD

-251 MAAKGRKGQFAPGQ
+251 MASKGRKGQFAPGQ
-265 IIKCVESAINLDDFD
+265 IIKCVEAAINIDDFD

-293 LLHPQREA
+293 LMHPQREA

-313 KISDVPKDTKVK
+313 KISDIPKDTKVM

-354 IIDQDQDNLT
+354 IIDQDEENLK

-376 MVGRGKLTPEQKDI
+376 MVNKGRLSPEQKDA
-390 VFGLVTSSLDYK
+390 VFGLVSSSLDYK
-402 DVSDCDIVIEAV
+402 DVADCDIVIEAV
-414 YENLDLKHEIFKSL
+414 YENLELKHEIFKSL
-428 DEHVKEGAILA
+428 DEHVKDGAILA

-450 AAVTKRPDMVV
+450 ASVTKRPELVV

-470 IMRLLEVVRGADTSN
+470 IMRLLEVVRGEQTSD

-497 LKKAAVVALN
+497 LKKAAVVSLN

-534 HQIDQAMESFGL
+534 HQIDQALESFGL

-586 NRFGQKNGAG
+586 DRYGQKSGAG
-596 YYNYTEGSR
+596 YYNYSEGSR
-605 APNAAPENESTYEKI
+605 APNPAPENEATYEKI
-620 SSENGFI
+620 SAENGFT

-664 VVYINGYGFPV
+664 VVYINGYGFPI
-675 WRGGPMHHANTMGL
+675 WRGGPMHHANAMGL
-689 DVVIEKLEKYREITG
+689 DTVIEKLEKYREITG

-715 NLAKNGEK
+715 KLAQEGGRLGE
-723 FGDAPQ
+723 APQ
-729 KEDRKE
+729 KDDRKE

>member
-1 MHFLQIFWRI
+1 M
-11 TLKGTVLY
+11 KGTVLY
-19 DVRRKLDGLYD
+19 DIKDGI
-30 ATDGVAVLTVDNP
+30 AILTVDNP

-49 DGVRT
+49 DGVRA
-54 GLYDALV
+54 GLYECLV
-61 KAEEDPTVIGVV
+61 KAEEDSSVKGLV
-73 LTGNGRAFIA
+73 LTGKGRAFIG
-83 GADISEFGGNVEGVS
+83 GADISEFGGNGEGIT
-98 LNEVFHKLEYCSK
+98 LNDVFNKLESCSK
-111 PVVAALNG
+111 PVVAAING
-119 IALGGGL
+119 FALGGGL

-135 LADKN
+135 IADKN

-160 RLPRLTGASEA
+160 RLPRLAGPSEA
-171 LKMMLSGSH
+171 LKMMLTGSH
-180 VPAKKALDIGIID
+180 IPAKKALNIGIVD
-193 KIVENVVEDSIRFII
+193 KISENVVEDSISF
-208 HLVDMCERMD
+208 VTE
-218 MKFSEMDHP
+218 KAENGENHP
-227 KVRDKNEKM
+227 KVRDMNEKVI
-236 LEARGDD
+236 EARGDD

-313 KISDVPKDTKVK
+313 KIADVPKDTQIK

-354 IIDQDQDNLT
+354 IIDQDEDNLK
-364 RGVSVIEKNYDF
+364 RGISVIEKNYDF
-376 MVGRGKLTPEQKDI
+376 MVGRGKLTSDQKDM
-390 VFGLVTSSLDYK
+390 VFGLVTSSLEYK
-402 DVSDCDIVIEAV
+402 DLSDCDIVIEAV
-414 YENLDLKHEIFKSL
+414 YENLELKHEIFKSL
-428 DEHVKEGAILA
+428 DEHVKDGAILA

-450 AAVTKRPDMVV
+450 ASVTKRPELVV

-470 IMRLLEVVRGADTSN
+470 IMRLLEVVRGEQTSN
-485 ETLATIMAVGKK
+485 ETLATIMAIGKK
-497 LKKAAVVALN
+497 LKKAAVVSLN
-507 APGFIGNRMLFGYTA
+507 APGFIGNRMLFRYTA

-534 HQIDQAMESFGL
+534 HQVDQALESFGL

-586 NRFGQKNGAG
+586 NRFGQKSAAG
-596 YYNYTEGSR
+596 YYNYSEGSR
-605 APNAAPENESTYEKI
+605 APNPAPENEATYEKI
-620 SSENGFI
+620 SSENGFT

-664 VVYINGYGFPV
+664 VVYINGYGFPI
-675 WRGGPMHHANTMGL
+675 WRGGPMHHANAMGL
-689 DVVIEKLEKYREITG
+689 DVVIEKLEKYKEITG
-704 NDVYKPSEMLV
+704 NDAYKPSEMLV

-723 FGDAPQ
+723 LNESPQ
-729 KEDRKE
+729 IDNRKE

>member
-1 MHFLQIFWRI
+1 M
-11 TLKGTVLY
+11 KGTVLY
-19 DVRRKLDGLYD
+19 NIKDGI
-30 ATDGVAVLTVDNP
+30 AILTVDNP

-54 GLYDALV
+54 GLFESLV
-61 KAEEDPTVIGVV
+61 KAEEDSGVSGVV

-98 LNEVFHKLEYCSK
+98 LNEVFNKLEYCTK
-111 PVVAALNG
+111 PVVAAING

-135 LADKN
+135 IADKN

-160 RLPRLTGASEA
+160 RLPRLVGPGEA
-171 LKMMLSGSH
+171 LKMMLSGGH
-180 VPAKKALDIGIID
+180 VPATKALHMGIVD
-193 KIVENVVEDSIRFII
+193 KISENVVEDAMAF
-208 HLVDMCERMD
+208 VKEV
-218 MKFSEMDHP
+218 SESVENHP

-236 LEARGDD
+236 IEARGDD
-243 KVLLEAQA
+243 KVMLEAQA
-251 MAAKGRKGQFAPGQ
+251 LAAKTRKGQFAPGQ

-301 MIHIFFGERAAS
+301 MIHMFFGERAAS
-313 KISDVPKDTKVK
+313 KISDVPKDTKVM

-354 IIDQDQDNLT
+354 IIDQDQDNLA
-364 RGVSVIEKNYDF
+364 RGISVIEKNYDF
-376 MVGRGKLTPEQKDI
+376 MVGRGKLTQDQKDA
-390 VFGLVTSSLDYK
+390 VFGLVSSSLDYK

-414 YENLDLKHEIFKSL
+414 YENLELKHEIFKSL
-428 DEHVKEGAILA
+428 DEHVKGDAILA

-450 AAVTKRPDMVV
+450 ASVTKRPEKVV

-470 IMRLLEVVRGADTSN
+470 IMRLLEVVRGDKTSN
-485 ETLATIMAVGKK
+485 ETLATIMAIGKK
-497 LKKAAVVALN
+497 LKKAAVVSLN

-534 HQIDQAMESFGL
+534 HQIDQALESFGL

-560 LGWRARKLGGKE
+560 LGWRARKLGGKD

-586 NRFGQKNGAG
+586 NRYGQKNGAG
-596 YYNYTEGSR
+596 YYNYSEGSR
-605 APNAAPENESTYEKI
+605 APNPAPENEATYEKI
-620 SSENGFI
+620 SAENGFT

-636 VDRCILAL
+636 VDRCILGL
-644 INEGA
+644 VNEGA
-649 DILSEGVAQRAADID
+649 KILEEGVAQRSSDMDI
-664 VVYINGYGFPV
+664 VYINGYGFPI
-675 WRGGPMHHANTMGL
+675 WRGGPMFYANSIGL
-689 DVVIEKLEKYREITG
+689 DKVLEKINKFAEK
-704 NDVYKPSEMLV
+704 DEDFWKPADLLV
-715 NLAKNGEK
+715 AMANNGGK
-723 FGDAPQ
+723 FADAPTDDL
-729 KEDRKE
+729 KKE
-735 KLGFEMSSVA
+735 KLAFKQEVKY
-745 NNF
+745 

>member
-1 MHFLQIFWRI
+1 M
-11 TLKGTVLY
+11 KGTVLY
-19 DVRRKLDGLYD
+19 EVKDN
-30 ATDGVAVLTVDNP
+30 VALLTVDNP

-54 GLYDALV
+54 GLYESLT
-61 KAEEDPTVIGVV
+61 KAEEDDSVVGVV

-98 LNEVFHKLEYCSK
+98 LNEVFQKLEHCSK
-111 PVVAALNG
+111 PVVAAING

-135 LADKN
+135 IADKN

-160 RLPRLTGASEA
+160 RLPRLAGPSEA
-171 LKMMLSGSH
+171 LKMMLTGAH
-180 VPAKKALDIGIID
+180 VPAKKALDMGIVDGISED
-193 KIVENVVEDSIRFII
+193 VVNESIEFIKNKADSN
-208 HLVDMCERMD
+208 E
-218 MKFSEMDHP
+218 EHP
-227 KVRDKNEKM
+227 KVRDLNSKM
-236 LEARGDD
+236 IEARGDD

-251 MAAKGRKGQFAPGQ
+251 MASKGRKGQFAPGQ
-265 IIKCVESAINLDDFD
+265 IIKCVEAAINIDDFD

-293 LLHPQREA
+293 LMHPQREA

-313 KISDVPKDTKVK
+313 KISDVPKETKVM

-354 IIDQDQDNLT
+354 IIDQDEENLK

-376 MVGRGKLTPEQKDI
+376 MVNKGRLSPEQKDA
-390 VFGLVTSSLDYK
+390 VFGLVSSSLDYK

-414 YENLDLKHEIFKSL
+414 YENLELKHEIFKSL
-428 DEHVKEGAILA
+428 DTHVKEGAILA

-450 AAVTKRPDMVV
+450 ASVTSRPELVV

-470 IMRLLEVVRGADTSN
+470 IMRLLEVVRGEQTSD
-485 ETLATIMAVGKK
+485 ETLATIMAIGKR
-497 LKKAAVVALN
+497 LKKAAVVSLN

-534 HQIDQAMESFGL
+534 HQIDQALESFGL

-560 LGWRARKLGGKE
+560 LGWRARKLSGKE

-586 NRFGQKNGAG
+586 DRYGQKSGAG
-596 YYNYTEGSR
+596 YYNYSEGSR
-605 APNAAPENESTYEKI
+605 APNPAPENEAVYEKI
-620 SSENGFI
+620 SSENGFT

-636 VDRCILAL
+636 VERCILAL

-664 VVYINGYGFPV
+664 VVYINGYGFPI
-675 WRGGPMHHANTMGL
+675 WRGGPMHHANAMGL
-689 DVVIEKLEKYREITG
+689 DKVIEKLEKYREITG
-704 NDVYKPSEMLV
+704 NDVYKPSKMLV
-715 NLAKNGEK
+715 NLAKDGGKLGE
-723 FGDAPQ
+723 APQ
-729 KEDRKE
+729 KGDRKE

>member
-1 MHFLQIFWRI
+1 M
-11 TLKGTVLY
+11 KGTVLY
-19 DVRRKLDGLYD
+19 EVKDN
-30 ATDGVAVLTVDNP
+30 VALLTVDNP

-54 GLYDALV
+54 GLYESLT
-61 KAEEDPTVIGVV
+61 KAEEDDSVVGVV

-98 LNEVFHKLEYCSK
+98 LNEVFQKLEHCSK
-111 PVVAALNG
+111 PVVAAING

-135 LADKN
+135 IADKN

-160 RLPRLTGASEA
+160 RLPRLAGPSEA
-171 LKMMLSGSH
+171 LKMMLTGAH
-180 VPAKKALDIGIID
+180 VPAKKALDMGIVDGISED
-193 KIVENVVEDSIRFII
+193 VVNESIEFIKNKADSN
-208 HLVDMCERMD
+208 E
-218 MKFSEMDHP
+218 EHP
-227 KVRDKNEKM
+227 KVRDLNSKM
-236 LEARGDD
+236 IEARGDD

-251 MAAKGRKGQFAPGQ
+251 MASKGRKGQFAPGQ
-265 IIKCVESAINLDDFD
+265 IIKCVEAAINIDDFD

-293 LLHPQREA
+293 LMHPQREA

-313 KISDVPKDTKVK
+313 KISDVPKETKVM

-354 IIDQDQDNLT
+354 IIDQDEENLK

-376 MVGRGKLTPEQKDI
+376 MVNKGRLSPEQKDA
-390 VFGLVTSSLDYK
+390 VFGLVSSSLDYK

-414 YENLDLKHEIFKSL
+414 YENLELKHEIFKSL
-428 DEHVKEGAILA
+428 DTHVKEGAILA

-450 AAVTKRPDMVV
+450 ASVTSRPELVV

-470 IMRLLEVVRGADTSN
+470 IMRLLEVVRGEQTSD
-485 ETLATIMAVGKK
+485 ETLATIMAIGKR
-497 LKKAAVVALN
+497 LKKAAVVSLN

-534 HQIDQAMESFGL
+534 HQIDQALESFGL

-560 LGWRARKLGGKE
+560 LGWRARKLSGKE

-586 NRFGQKNGAG
+586 DRYGQKSGAG
-596 YYNYTEGSR
+596 YYNYSEGSR
-605 APNAAPENESTYEKI
+605 APSPAPENEEVYEKI
-620 SSENGFI
+620 SSENGFT

-636 VDRCILAL
+636 VERCILAL

-664 VVYINGYGFPV
+664 VVYINGYGFPI
-675 WRGGPMHHANTMGL
+675 WRGGPMHHANAMGL
-689 DVVIEKLEKYREITG
+689 DKVIEKLEKYREITG

-715 NLAKNGEK
+715 NLAKDGGKLGE
-723 FGDAPQ
+723 APQ
-729 KEDRKE
+729 KGDRKE

>member
-1 MHFLQIFWRI
+1 MLFYKYLWRNA
-11 TLKGTVLY
+11 LKGTVLY
-19 DVRRKLDGLYD
+19 EVKEE
-30 ATDGVAVLTVDNP
+30 VAILTVDNP

-54 GLYDALV
+54 GLYESLI
-61 KAEEDPTVIGVV
+61 KAEEDSSVKGVV

-98 LNEVFHKLEYCSK
+98 LNEVFSKLENCSK
-111 PVVAALNG
+111 PVVAAING

-135 LADKN
+135 IADKS

-160 RLPRLTGASEA
+160 RLPRLTGPSEA

-180 VPAKKALDIGIID
+180 VPAKKALNMGIVD
-193 KIVENVVEDSIRFII
+193 KISENVVEESIDF
-208 HLVDMCERMD
+208 VKEVA
-218 MKFSEMDHP
+218 ENTENHP
-227 KVRDKNEKM
+227 KVRDNNEKM
-236 LEARGDD
+236 IEARGNDNI
-243 KVLLEAQA
+243 LLEAQA

-265 IIKCVESAINLDDFD
+265 IIKCVEAAINLDDFD

-313 KISDVPKDTKVK
+313 KISDVPKDTNVK

-354 IIDQDQDNLT
+354 IIDQDEDNLN
-364 RGVSVIEKNYDF
+364 RGMSVIEKNYDF
-376 MVGRGKLTPEQKDI
+376 MVGRGKLSEEQKDT
-390 VFGLVTSSLDYK
+390 VFGLVSSSLDYK

-414 YENLDLKHEIFKSL
+414 YENLELKHEIFKSL

-450 AAVTKRPDMVV
+450 ASVTKRPEMVV

-470 IMRLLEVVRGADTSN
+470 IMRLLEVVRGDKTSD
-485 ETLATIMAVGKK
+485 ETLATIMSIGKK
-497 LKKAAVVALN
+497 LKKAAVVSLN

-534 HQIDQAMESFGL
+534 HQVDGALESFGL

-560 LGWRARKLGGKE
+560 LGWRARKLSGKE

-586 NRFGQKNGAG
+586 NRFGQKNSAG
-596 YYNYTEGSR
+596 YYNYSEGSR
-605 APNAAPENESTYEKI
+605 APNPAPENEETYEKI
-620 SSENGFI
+620 SNENGFT
-627 RRDISDEEI
+627 RREISDEEI

-664 VVYINGYGFPV
+664 VVYINGYGFPI
-675 WRGGPMHHANTMGL
+675 WRGGPMHHANSMGL
-689 DVVIEKLEKYREITG
+689 EVVIEKLEKYRELTG
-704 NDVYKPSEMLV
+704 NDVYKPSDMLIK
-715 NLAKNGEK
+715 LAENGQKLGE
-723 FGDAPQ
+723 APA
-729 KEDRKE
+729 KDDRKE

>member
-1 MHFLQIFWRI
+1 M
-11 TLKGTVLY
+11 KGTVLY
-19 DVRRKLDGLYD
+19 EVKDN
-30 ATDGVAVLTVDNP
+30 VALLTVDNP

-54 GLYDALV
+54 GLFESLT
-61 KAEEDPTVIGVV
+61 KAEEDDSVVGVV

-98 LNEVFHKLEYCSK
+98 LNEVFQKLEHCSK
-111 PVVAALNG
+111 PVVAAING

-135 LADKN
+135 IADKN

-160 RLPRLTGASEA
+160 RLPRLAGPSEA
-171 LKMMLSGSH
+171 LKMMLTGAH
-180 VPAKKALDIGIID
+180 VPAKKALDMGIVDGISED
-193 KIVENVVEDSIRFII
+193 VVNESIEFIKNKADSN
-208 HLVDMCERMD
+208 E
-218 MKFSEMDHP
+218 EHP
-227 KVRDKNEKM
+227 KVRDLNSKM
-236 LEARGDD
+236 IEARGDD

-251 MAAKGRKGQFAPGQ
+251 MASKGRKGQFAPGQ
-265 IIKCVESAINLDDFD
+265 IIKCVEAAINIDDFD

-293 LLHPQREA
+293 LMHPQREA

-313 KISDVPKDTKVK
+313 KISDVPKETKVM

-354 IIDQDQDNLT
+354 IIDQDEENLK

-376 MVGRGKLTPEQKDI
+376 MVNKGRLSPEQKDA
-390 VFGLVTSSLDYK
+390 VFGLVSSSLDYK

-414 YENLDLKHEIFKSL
+414 YENLELKHEIFKSL
-428 DEHVKEGAILA
+428 DTHVKEGAILA

-450 AAVTKRPDMVV
+450 ASVTSRPELVV

-470 IMRLLEVVRGADTSN
+470 IMRLLEVVRGEQTSD
-485 ETLATIMAVGKK
+485 ETLATIMAIGKR
-497 LKKAAVVALN
+497 LKKAAVVSLN

-534 HQIDQAMESFGL
+534 HQIDQALESFGL

-560 LGWRARKLGGKE
+560 LGWRARKLSGKE

-586 NRFGQKNGAG
+586 DRYGQKSGAG
-596 YYNYTEGSR
+596 YYNYSEGSR
-605 APNAAPENESTYEKI
+605 APNPAPENEAVYEKI
-620 SSENGFI
+620 SSENGFT

-636 VDRCILAL
+636 VERCILAL

-664 VVYINGYGFPV
+664 VVYINGYGFPI
-675 WRGGPMHHANTMGL
+675 WRGGPMHHANAMGL
-689 DVVIEKLEKYREITG
+689 DKVIEKLEKYREITG

-715 NLAKNGEK
+715 TLAKDGGKLGE
-723 FGDAPQ
+723 APQ
-729 KEDRKE
+729 KGDRKE

>member
-1 MHFLQIFWRI
+1 
-11 TLKGTVLY
+11 LKGTVLY
-19 DVRRKLDGLYD
+19 EVQEN
-30 ATDGVAVLTVDNP
+30 VAILTVDNP

-54 GLYDALV
+54 GLYECIT
-61 KAEEDPTVIGVV
+61 KAEDDDSIDAVV

-83 GADISEFGGNVEGVS
+83 GADISEFGGNVQGIS
-98 LNEVFHKLEYCSK
+98 LNDVFKKLEFCKK
-111 PVVAALNG
+111 PIVAAING

-135 LADKN
+135 IASKT

-160 RLPRLTGASEA
+160 RLPRLAGPAEA
-171 LKMMLSGSH
+171 LKMMLTGSH
-180 VPAKKALDIGIID
+180 VSAKQALDLGIID
-193 KIVENVVEDSIRFII
+193 NIAEDIVTESIEFIKEKAKSTEI
-208 HLVDMCERMD
+208 
-218 MKFSEMDHP
+218 HP
-227 KVRDKNEKM
+227 KVRDFNEKM
-236 LEARGDD
+236 IEARGNDT
-243 KVLLEAQA
+243 VLLEAQA

-265 IIKCVESAINLDDFD
+265 IIKCVEAAINIDDFD
-280 EGLKKEGEYFLEC
+280 EGLKKEGDYFLEC
-293 LLHPQREA
+293 LVHPQREA

-313 KISDVPKDTKVK
+313 KISDVPKDTKIM

-354 IIDQDQDNLT
+354 IIDQDQENLD
-364 RGVSVIEKNYDF
+364 RGISVIEKNYDF
-376 MVGRGKLTPEQKDI
+376 MVNRGRLTSEQKESI
-390 VFGLVTSSLDYK
+390 FGSISTGLDYK
-402 DVSDCDIVIEAV
+402 DLSNCDIVIEAV
-414 YENLDLKHEIFKSL
+414 YENLELKHEIFKSL
-428 DEHVKEGAILA
+428 DEIVKEGAILA

-450 AAVTKRPDMVV
+450 ASVTNRPELVV

-470 IMRLLEVVRGADTSN
+470 IMRLLEVVRGKQTSN
-485 ETLATIMAVGKK
+485 ETLATVMAIGKK
-497 LKKAAVVALN
+497 LRKAAVVSLN
-507 APGFIGNRMLFGYTA
+507 APGFIGNRMLFRYTA

-534 HQIDQAMESFGL
+534 HQVDQALESFGL

-560 LGWRARKLGGKE
+560 LGWRARKLSGKE

-586 NRFGQKNGAG
+586 NRYGQKSKAG
-596 YYNYTEGSR
+596 YYNYSEGSR
-605 APNAAPENESTYEKI
+605 APNPAPENEKTYKKI
-620 SSENGFI
+620 SSENGFT
-627 RRDISDEEI
+627 RREISDEEI

-664 VVYINGYGFPV
+664 VVYINGYGFPI
-675 WRGGPMHHANTMGL
+675 WRGGPMHHANAMGL
-689 DVVIEKLEKYREITG
+689 DKVIEKLEKYREITG
-704 NDVYKPSEMLV
+704 NDVYKPSDMLLK
-715 NLAKNGEK
+715 LAKEGGKLGE
-723 FGDAPQ
+723 APN
-729 KEDRKE
+729 KTERKE
-735 KLGFEMSSVA
+735 KLDFAMSSVA

>member
-1 MHFLQIFWRI
+1 M
-11 TLKGTVLY
+11 KGTVIY
-19 DVRRKLDGLYD
+19 DVRDE
-30 ATDGVAVLTVDNP
+30 VAILTVDNP

-54 GLYDALV
+54 GLYESLI
-61 KAEEDPTVIGVV
+61 KAEEDSSVKGVV

-98 LNEVFHKLEYCSK
+98 LNEVFSKLENCSK
-111 PVVAALNG
+111 PVVAAING

-135 LADKN
+135 IADKS

-160 RLPRLTGASEA
+160 RLPRLTGPSEA

-180 VPAKKALDIGIID
+180 VPAKKALNMGIVD
-193 KIVENVVEDSIRFII
+193 KISENVVEESIDF
-208 HLVDMCERMD
+208 VKEVA
-218 MKFSEMDHP
+218 ENTENHP
-227 KVRDKNEKM
+227 KVRDNNEKM
-236 LEARGDD
+236 IEARGNDNI
-243 KVLLEAQA
+243 LLEAQA

-265 IIKCVESAINLDDFD
+265 IIKCVEAAISLDDFD

-313 KISDVPKDTKVK
+313 KISDVPKDTNVK

-354 IIDQDQDNLT
+354 IIDQDEDNLN
-364 RGVSVIEKNYDF
+364 RGMSVIEKNYDF
-376 MVGRGKLTPEQKDI
+376 MVGRGKLSEEQKDT
-390 VFGLVTSSLDYK
+390 VFGLVSSSLDYK

-414 YENLDLKHEIFKSL
+414 YENLELKHEIFKSL

-450 AAVTKRPDMVV
+450 ASVTKRPEMVV

-470 IMRLLEVVRGADTSN
+470 IMRLLEVVRGDKTSD
-485 ETLATIMAVGKK
+485 ETLATIMSIGKR
-497 LKKAAVVALN
+497 LKKAAVVSLN

-534 HQIDQAMESFGL
+534 HQVDGALESFGL

-560 LGWRARKLGGKE
+560 LGWRARKLSGKE

-586 NRFGQKNGAG
+586 NRFGQKNSAG
-596 YYNYTEGSR
+596 YYNYSEGSR
-605 APNAAPENESTYEKI
+605 APNPAPENEETYEKI
-620 SSENGFI
+620 SNENGFT
-627 RRDISDEEI
+627 RREISDEEI
-636 VDRCILAL
+636 IDRCILAL

-664 VVYINGYGFPV
+664 VVYINGYGFPI
-675 WRGGPMHHANTMGL
+675 WRGGPMHHANSMGL
-689 DVVIEKLEKYREITG
+689 EVVIEKLEKYRELTG
-704 NDVYKPSEMLV
+704 NDVYKPSDMLIK
-715 NLAKNGEK
+715 LAENGQKLGE
-723 FGDAPQ
+723 APA
-729 KEDRKE
+729 KDDRKE